1 MPNRSDER
9 PLSSTCLNTCRS
21 ENNRRTKNNRKR
33 IIGIEFLASELDPC
47 ICLSPNDRDGGARE
61 DIVQAIK
68 IKPNQQYR
76 DCFAVS
82 FKTFRPILEP
92 TRSPSINTAP
102 KTNNPTNT
110 PSFLP
115 VDSPSIMNSPEPSM
129 FTSSSLPTYPLSSP
143 NEQKTAS
150 PTNNASPTIS
160 PVPLMPDSL
169 FPSKKSKKPTKSQKP
184 AIKSSL
190 EPSNTAATMR
200 PTIRPTMHRS
210 RHPTYSL
217 SKKCGKS
224 AWSKSKGSKKYYFY
238 NSSKGTKS
246 HYYNDGDEGKEL
258 DEKGGKKGFYDF
270 FGEKRGKKG
279 LYYTSNY
286 YYCGDD
292 DSHDISLTPTH
303 TPSLSSWWLPKK
315 SKKAT
320 KKTSSRQPTR
330 NSSQEL
336 SPSPSPTYAATGTA
350 TIDVLPHSS
359 KKYRGSKGSKTDE
372 VGADK
377 GNDNFF
383 YNGKKETG

>member
-33 IIGIEFLASELDPC
+33 IIGIEFLVSELDPC

-129 FTSSSLPTYPLSSP
+129 FTSSSLPTDPLSSP

-150 PTNNASPTIS
+150 PTDNASPTIS
-160 PVPLMPDSL
+160 PVPLMP
-169 FPSKKSKKPTKSQKP
+169 
-184 AIKSSL
+184 
-190 EPSNTAATMR
+190 AAMR
-200 PTIRPTMHRS
+200 PTIRPTIHRS
-210 RHPTYSL
+210 RHPTHSL
-217 SKKCGKS
+217 SKKCEKL

-246 HYYNDGDEGKEL
+246 HYYNDGDEGKEF

-315 SKKAT
+315 SKKAM

-330 NSSQEL
+330 NSSQEP
-336 SPSPSPTYAATGTA
+336 SPSPSPTYAATATA
-350 TIDVLPHSS
+350 TIDVIPHSS

-383 YNGKKETG
+383 YNGKKEKG